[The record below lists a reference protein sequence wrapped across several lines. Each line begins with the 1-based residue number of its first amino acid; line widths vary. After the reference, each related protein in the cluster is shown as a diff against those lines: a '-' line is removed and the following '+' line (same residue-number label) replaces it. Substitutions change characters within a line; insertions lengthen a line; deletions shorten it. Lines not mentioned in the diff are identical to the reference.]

1 MTTAVRHRVVVV
13 AYDDVELVE
22 IACVTS
28 AFDGANRLGASPPY
42 EVRLVTPQGRPVR
55 CSSGLVLGAQAALER
70 TRGPV
75 DTLLVVGGPGHA
87 AAAQNT
93 RLVEH
98 VRRLAGIGRRVASVC
113 TGASVLAATG
123 LLDGRRATTHWAY
136 AHDLAQRHPAVHV
149 DAAPLYLRDE
159 HVCTS
164 AGVTGALDLTLAFIE
179 EDHGP
184 ALARTLARMMVTYL
198 QRPGNQAQISMFVDA
213 PAPEHRTVQRTVEH
227 ITEHLGSDLSATA
240 LAAYAGVSGRHLAR
254 LFLDQLGQ
262 TPAQFVRAARAE
274 AASQLLVSTA
284 LPLASIARRCGFS
297 SAETMR
303 QVFLDHYGT
312 TPSQHRTVH
321 SAPRVAPTAGSP
333 IPPAGEAAR
342 HPAVGRLQE

>member
-1 MTTAVRHRVVVV
+1 MTKAVRHHVVVV

-22 IACVTS
+22 VACVTS

-42 EVRLVTPQGRPVR
+42 DVRLVAPEGRPVR

-87 AAAQNT
+87 AAAQNPW
-93 RLVEH
+93 LVEH

-136 AHDLAQRHPAVHV
+136 AHDLAQRHPAVEV
-149 DAAPLYLRDE
+149 DPAPLYLRDE

-164 AGVTGALDLTLAFIE
+164 AGVTGALDLTLAFVE

-227 ITEHLGSDLSATA
+227 ITGHLDGDLSATA

-254 LFLDQLGQ
+254 LFLDNLGQ
-262 TPAQFVRAARAE
+262 TPAQFVRTARAE

-297 SAETMR
+297 SAEAMR

-321 SAPRVAPTAGSP
+321 SAPRGAPPRSD
-333 IPPAGEAAR
+333 R
-342 HPAVGRLQE
+342 D

>member
-13 AYDDVELVE
+13 AYEDAELVE
-22 IACVTS
+22 IACVTG

-42 EVRLVTPQGRPVR
+42 DVRLVTPQGRPVR
-55 CSSGLVLGAQAALER
+55 CSSGLVLGAQGALER

-75 DTLLVVGGPGHA
+75 GTLLVVGGPGHA

-93 RLVEH
+93 LLVEH

-123 LLDGRRATTHWAY
+123 LLDGRRATTHWAF
-136 AHDLAQRHPAVHV
+136 ARDLAQRHPAVNV

-164 AGVTGALDLTLAFIE
+164 AGVTGALDLTLAFVE

-213 PAPEHRTVQRTVEH
+213 PAPEHRTVQRTVGY
-227 ITEHLGSDLSATA
+227 ITEHLDSDLATTA
-240 LAAYAGVSGRHLAR
+240 LAEYAGVSGRHLSR
-254 LFLDQLGQ
+254 LFLDKLGQ
-262 TPAQFVRAARAE
+262 TPAQFVRTARAE

-284 LPLASIARRCGFS
+284 LPLASVARRCGFS

-303 QVFLDHYGT
+303 QVFLDRYGT

-321 SAPRVAPTAGSP
+321 SDPQVAP
-333 IPPAGEAAR
+333 
-342 HPAVGRLQE
+342 

>member
-1 MTTAVRHRVVVV
+1 MTKAVRHHVVVV

-22 IACVTS
+22 VACVTS

-42 EVRLVTPQGRPVR
+42 EVRLVTPEGRPVR
-55 CSSGLVLGAQAALER
+55 CSSGLVLGSQAALER

-75 DTLLVVGGPGHA
+75 DTLLVVGGPGHGA
-87 AAAQNT
+87 AARNA

-98 VRRLAGIGRRVASVC
+98 VRRLAGLGGRVASVC

-136 AHDLAQRHPAVHV
+136 AHDLAERHPAVHV

-164 AGVTGALDLTLAFIE
+164 AGVTGALDLALAFVE
-179 EDHGP
+179 EDQGP

-213 PAPEHRTVQRTVEH
+213 PAPGHRTVRQAVEH
-227 ITEHLGSDLSATA
+227 ITGHLDGDLTTTA
-240 LAAYAGVSGRHLAR
+240 LATRTGVSGRHLAR
-254 LFLDQLGQ
+254 LFLDHLGQ
-262 TPAQFVRAARAE
+262 SPARFVRTARAE
-274 AASQLLVSTA
+274 AAAQLLVSTP
-284 LPLASIARRCGFS
+284 LSLASIARRCGFS

-303 QVFLDHYGT
+303 QVFLEHYGT

-321 SAPRVAPTAGSP
+321 GS
-333 IPPAGEAAR
+333 AR
-342 HPAVGRLQE
+342 HTPATGDPVPRRDGR

>member
-1 MTTAVRHRVVVV
+1 MTPAVRHRVVVV

-22 IACVTS
+22 VACVTS
-28 AFDGANRLGASPPY
+28 AFDGANRLGANPPY
-42 EVRLVTPQGRPVR
+42 DVRLVSPEGRPVR

-75 DTLLVVGGPGHA
+75 DTLLVVGGPGHF

-98 VRRLAGIGRRVASVC
+98 VRRLAGIGHRVASVC

-164 AGVTGALDLTLAFIE
+164 AGVTGALDLTLAFVE

-184 ALARTLARMMVTYL
+184 ALARALARLMVTYL

-213 PAPEHRTVQRTVEH
+213 PAPEHRTVQQTVEH
-227 ITEHLGSDLSATA
+227 ITAHLGDDLGATA
-240 LAAYAGVSGRHLAR
+240 LAAHAGVSARHLAR

-262 TPAQFVRAARAE
+262 TPAQFVRTARAE
-274 AASQLLVSTA
+274 AAAQLLVSTA
-284 LPLASIARRCGFS
+284 LPLASVARRCGFS

-303 QVFLDHYGT
+303 QVFLERYGT
-312 TPSQHRTVH
+312 APSQHRTLH
-321 SAPRVAPTAGSP
+321 GAPRAAPPGGAP
-333 IPPAGEAAR
+333 IPPAGRSEHHRAA
-342 HPAVGRLQE
+342 GRARA

>member
-13 AYDDVELVE
+13 AYDDAELVE
-22 IACVTS
+22 IACVTT

-42 EVRLVTPQGRPVR
+42 DVLLVTPQGRPVR
-55 CSSGLVLGAQAALER
+55 CSSGLVLAAQAALER

-75 DTLLVVGGPGHA
+75 GTLLVVGGWGHA
-87 AAAQNT
+87 AAAQDT

-113 TGASVLAATG
+113 TGASVLAAAG
-123 LLDGRRATTHWAY
+123 LLDGRRATTHWAF
-136 AHDLAQRHPAVHV
+136 ARDLAQRHPAVHV

-164 AGVTGALDLTLAFIE
+164 AGVTGALDLTLAFVE

-213 PAPEHRTVQRTVEH
+213 PAPEHRTVRQTVEY
-227 ITEHLGSDLSATA
+227 ITAHLDGDLATTA
-240 LAAYAGVSGRHLAR
+240 LAAYAGVSGRHLSR

-262 TPAQFVRAARAE
+262 TPARFVRTARIE
-274 AASQLLVSTA
+274 AAAQLLASTA
-284 LPLASIARRCGFS
+284 LPLASVARRCGFT

-312 TPSQHRTVH
+312 TPSHHRAVH
-321 SAPRVAPTAGSP
+321 STPRAAPTVPGTMGEAEKPAGS
-333 IPPAGEAAR
+333 
-342 HPAVGRLQE
+342 

>member
-1 MTTAVRHRVVVV
+1 MTTTVRHRVVVV

-22 IACVTS
+22 VACVTS
-28 AFDGANRLGASPPY
+28 AFDGANRLHASPPY

-98 VRRLAGIGRRVASVC
+98 VRRLAGISHRVASVC

-123 LLDGRRATTHWAY
+123 LLDGRRVTTHWAY
-136 AHDLAQRHPAVHV
+136 ARNLAQRHPAVHV

-184 ALARTLARMMVTYL
+184 ALARMLARMMVTYL
-198 QRPGNQAQISMFVDA
+198 QRPGNQAQISMFVGA
-213 PAPEHRTVQRTVEH
+213 PAPEDGTVQRTVEH
-227 ITEHLGSDLSATA
+227 ITGHLDGDLSTTTLAT
-240 LAAYAGVSGRHLAR
+240 YAGVSGRHLAR
-254 LFLDQLGQ
+254 LFLDHLGQ
-262 TPAQFVRAARAE
+262 TPAQFVRTARAE
-274 AASQLLVSTA
+274 AASHLLVSTA

-303 QVFLDHYGT
+303 QLFLQHYGT

-321 SAPRVAPTAGSP
+321 STSRNAPAAG
-333 IPPAGEAAR
+333 R
-342 HPAVGRLQE
+342 HDQAQPLESDMT

>member
-1 MTTAVRHRVVVV
+1 MTTSVCHRVVVV
-13 AYDDVELVE
+13 AYDDAELME

-42 EVRLVTPQGRPVR
+42 DVRLVTPQGRPVR
-55 CSSGLVLGAQAALER
+55 CASGLVLGAQAALER

-75 DTLLVVGGPGHA
+75 GTLLVVGGPGHVA
-87 AAAQNT
+87 AARNT

-98 VRRLAGIGRRVASVC
+98 VRRLAAIGRRVASVC

-136 AHDLAQRHPAVHV
+136 AHDLAQRHPAVDV

-164 AGVTGALDLTLAFIE
+164 AGVTGALDLTLAFVE

-213 PAPEHRTVQRTVEH
+213 PAPKHRTVRQTVEH
-227 ITEHLGSDLSATA
+227 ISERLDGDLATTT
-240 LAAYAGVSGRHLAR
+240 LADYAGVSGRHLSR

-262 TPAQFVRAARAE
+262 TPAQFVRTARAE
-274 AASQLLVSTA
+274 AASHLLVSTE

-312 TPSQHRTVH
+312 TPSQHRRVH
-321 SAPRVAPTAGSP
+321 GPRRTAPTASSP
-333 IPPAGEAAR
+333 IPPAGGSER
-342 HPAVGRLQE
+342 HRADGRLQD

>member
-1 MTTAVRHRVVVV
+1 MTTAVPHRVVVV
-13 AYDDVELVE
+13 AYDDAELVE

-42 EVRLVTPQGRPVR
+42 DVRLVTPQGHPVR
-55 CSSGLVLGAQAALER
+55 CSSGLVLAAQAALER

-75 DTLLVVGGPGHA
+75 GTLLVVGGPGHA

-98 VRRLAGIGRRVASVC
+98 VRRLAAIGRRIASVC

-136 AHDLAQRHPAVHV
+136 ASDLAQRHPAVSV
-149 DAAPLYLRDE
+149 DAAPLYVRDE
-159 HVCTS
+159 NICTS
-164 AGVTGALDLTLAFIE
+164 AGVTGALDLTLAFVE

-213 PAPEHRTVQRTVEH
+213 PAPEHRTVRQTVEH
-227 ITEHLGSDLSATA
+227 ITGHLDSNLATTA
-240 LAAYAGVSGRHLAR
+240 LAAYAGVSGRHLSR

-274 AASQLLVSTA
+274 AASHLLVATA
-284 LPLASIARRCGFS
+284 LPMASIARRCGFS

-321 SAPRVAPTAGSP
+321 STPQPTP
-333 IPPAGEAAR
+333 
-342 HPAVGRLQE
+342 

>member
-1 MTTAVRHRVVVV
+1 MTTTVRHRVVVV

-22 IACVTS
+22 VACVTS
-28 AFDGANRLGASPPY
+28 AFDGANRLHASPPY

-98 VRRLAGIGRRVASVC
+98 VRRLAGISRRVASVC

-123 LLDGRRATTHWAY
+123 LLDGRRVTTHWAY
-136 AHDLAQRHPAVHV
+136 ARNLAQRHPAVHV

-184 ALARTLARMMVTYL
+184 ALARILARMMVTYL
-198 QRPGNQAQISMFVDA
+198 QRPGNQAQISMFVGA
-213 PAPEHRTVQRTVEH
+213 PAPEDGTVQRTVEH
-227 ITEHLGSDLSATA
+227 ITGHLDGDLSAPT
-240 LAAYAGVSGRHLAR
+240 LATYAGVSARHLAR
-254 LFLDQLGQ
+254 LFLDHLGQ
-262 TPAQFVRAARAE
+262 TPAQFVRTARAE
-274 AASQLLVSTA
+274 AASQLLISTT

-303 QVFLDHYGT
+303 QLFLQHYGT

-321 SAPRVAPTAGSP
+321 STSRNAPTAGRRGQSQP
-333 IPPAGEAAR
+333 LESDMT
-342 HPAVGRLQE
+342 

>member
-1 MTTAVRHRVVVV
+1 MHVGDECGKAARNTHR
-13 AYDDVELVE
+13 ES
-22 IACVTS
+22 TS
-28 AFDGANRLGASPPY
+28 NAH
-42 EVRLVTPQGRPVR
+42 
-55 CSSGLVLGAQAALER
+55 SGLVLGAQAALER
-70 TRGPV
+70 TLGPV
-75 DTLLVVGGPGHA
+75 GTLLVVGGPGHA

-98 VRRLAGIGRRVASVC
+98 VRRLAGVGRRVASVC

-123 LLDGRRATTHWAY
+123 LLDGRRATTHWAF
-136 AHDLAQRHPAVHV
+136 AHDLAQRHPAVRV

-164 AGVTGALDLTLAFIE
+164 AGVTGALDLTLAFVE

-198 QRPGNQAQISMFVDA
+198 QRPGNQAQISMFVEA
-213 PAPEHRTVQRTVEH
+213 PAPQHRTVQQTVEH
-227 ITEHLGSDLSATA
+227 ITEHLDSDLSVTA
-240 LAAYAGVSGRHLAR
+240 LAAYAGVSGRHLSR
-254 LFLDQLGQ
+254 LFLDELGQ
-262 TPAQFVRAARAE
+262 TPAQFVRTARAE

-303 QVFLDHYGT
+303 QVFVDHYGT
-312 TPSQHRTVH
+312 TPSQHRTAH
-321 SAPRVAPTAGSP
+321 NTPQIAPNGRSP
-333 IPPAGEAAR
+333 MPPAGGPER
-342 HPAVGRLQE
+342 HSAVGQLEE